1 MKGHTEMTDLETITA
16 EMDALDAL
24 LAEMNA
30 LTVEITLADLNLAQ
44 RKAADRLIAIREKHE
59 IKKLLITRFDTSR
72 AVTLYVETGMI
83 GDEGTLA
90 ALFARTTTH
99 ARIGSRGGVSYI

>member
-1 MKGHTEMTDLETITA
+1 MTNLETITA

-30 LTVEITLADLNLAQ
+30 LTVEITLADLNPAQ
-44 RKAADRLIAIREKHE
+44 RKAADRLIDVREKHE
-59 IKKLLITRFDTSR
+59 IKKLSITRFDTSR

-90 ALFARTTTH
+90 ALFARTTVH
-99 ARIGSRGGVSYI
+99 ARIGSRGGVSHI